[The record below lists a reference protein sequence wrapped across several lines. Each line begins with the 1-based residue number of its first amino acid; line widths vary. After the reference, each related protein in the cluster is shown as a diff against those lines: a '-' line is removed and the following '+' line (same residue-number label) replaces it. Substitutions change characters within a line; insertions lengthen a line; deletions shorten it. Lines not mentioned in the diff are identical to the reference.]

1 MNKFIKKMK
10 SFNKWIVADKK
21 RWIIGIVVI
30 LLAIFGIWK
39 TVSSSSNKITYQ
51 TETIEKGT
59 LVSTVSVSG
68 KLITSNI
75 LEIKTTATGVVK
87 KVYVKDG
94 QTVYKG
100 QKIAEI
106 TLDSSGMLANAKAKA
121 SLESTNN
128 NYRSSQAS
136 LAKTYEE
143 IDGHDTDETLTMKET
158 RTKAEVANDNAWSNL
173 AQAQLTYNLSSPI
186 VVSPYSGVISN
197 LNIVEGINISVEKR
211 IATVSTKGNPV
222 VELSLSEVD
231 VNKVKVGQKA
241 TVNFDSLSDKSFTGI
256 VVTVDKVGLITSNVT
271 NYTAYI
277 RLDNSSEELL
287 SNMSGTANI
296 ILDSVTD
303 VLIIPTAAIQTNNNI
318 NYAKILKDGKQELVE
333 ITLGLSTDNG
343 VEVRSGLK
351 IGEIVIT
358 GTNTTKQST
367 TTTTKSVFSSVGGGG
382 MGIPR

>member
-1 MNKFIKKMK
+1 MNKFIKKIK
-10 SFNKWIVADKK
+10 SFKKWIVADKK
-21 RWIIGIVVI
+21 RWIVGIAVI

-39 TVSSSSNKITYQ
+39 TVSSSSNEITYQ

-68 KLITSNI
+68 KVVTSNI

-121 SLESTNN
+121 SLDSANN

-173 AQAQLTYNLSSPI
+173 ASAQLTYNLSSPI

-197 LNIVEGINISVEKR
+197 LNIVEGVNISVEKR

-241 TVNFDSLSDKSFTGI
+241 TVNFDSLSDKSFTGV
-256 VVTVDKVGLITSNVT
+256 VVTVDKVGQVTSNVT

-277 RLDNSSEELL
+277 KLDSSSDELL
-287 SNMSGTANI
+287 SNMAGTANI

-303 VLIIPTAAIQTNNNI
+303 VLIIPSAAIQTNNDI

-343 VEVRSGLK
+343 VEVKSGLK
-351 IGEIVIT
+351 MGETVIT
-358 GTNTTKQST
+358 GTNTTREST
-367 TTTTKSVFSSVGGGG
+367 ATTTKSVFSSVGGGG

>member
-1 MNKFIKKMK
+1 M
-10 SFNKWIVADKK
+10 
-21 RWIIGIVVI
+21 
-30 LLAIFGIWK
+30 
-39 TVSSSSNKITYQ
+39 Q
-51 TETIEKGT
+51 TI
-59 LVSTVSVSG
+59 
-68 KLITSNI
+68 
-75 LEIKTTATGVVK
+75 
-87 KVYVKDG
+87 
-94 QTVYKG
+94 
-100 QKIAEI
+100 
-106 TLDSSGMLANAKAKA
+106 
-121 SLESTNN
+121 
-128 NYRSSQAS
+128 
-136 LAKTYEE
+136 
-143 IDGHDTDETLTMKET
+143 
-158 RTKAEVANDNAWSNL
+158 
-173 AQAQLTYNLSSPI
+173 TYNLSSPI

-211 IATVSTKGNPV
+211 IATVSTKNNPV

-277 RLDNSSEELL
+277 KLDSSSEELL

-303 VLIIPTAAIQTNNNI
+303 VLIIPNSAIQTNNNI

-343 VEVRSGLK
+343 VEVKSGLK
-351 IGEIVIT
+351 MGETVIT

>member
-10 SFNKWIVADKK
+10 SFKKWIVADKK
-21 RWIIGIVVI
+21 RWIVGIIVI

-39 TVSSSSNKITYQ
+39 SVSSSSNEITYQ
-51 TETIEKGT
+51 IETIEKGT

-68 KLITSNI
+68 KVVTSNI

-121 SLESTNN
+121 SLDSANN
-128 NYRSSQAS
+128 NYRSSQSS

-173 AQAQLTYNLSSPI
+173 ASAQLTYNLSSPI
-186 VVSPYSGVISN
+186 VVSLYSGVISN
-197 LNIVEGINISVEKR
+197 LNIVEGVNISAEKR

-222 VELSLSEVD
+222 VELSLTEVD

-241 TVNFDSLSDKSFTGI
+241 TVNFDSLSDNSFTGI

-277 RLDNSSEELL
+277 RLDSSSEELL

-303 VLIIPTAAIQTNNNI
+303 VLIIPNSAIQTNNNI

-343 VEVRSGLK
+343 VEVKSGLK
-351 IGEIVIT
+351 MGEIVIT

>member
-1 MNKFIKKMK
+1 MNKFIKKIK
-10 SFNKWIVADKK
+10 SFKKWIVADKK
-21 RWIIGIVVI
+21 RWIVGIAVI

-39 TVSSSSNKITYQ
+39 TVSSSSNEITYQ

-68 KLITSNI
+68 KVVTSNI

-121 SLESTNN
+121 SLDSANN
-128 NYRSSQAS
+128 SYRSSQAS

-173 AQAQLTYNLSSPI
+173 ASAQLTYNLSSPI

-197 LNIVEGINISVEKR
+197 LNIVEGVNISVEKR

-241 TVNFDSLSDKSFTGI
+241 TVNFDSLSDKSFTGV
-256 VVTVDKVGLITSNVT
+256 VVTVDKVGQVTSNVT

-277 RLDNSSEELL
+277 KLDSSSDELL
-287 SNMSGTANI
+287 SNMAGSKYY
-296 ILDSVTD
+296 S
-303 VLIIPTAAIQTNNNI
+303 
-318 NYAKILKDGKQELVE
+318 
-333 ITLGLSTDNG
+333 
-343 VEVRSGLK
+343 
-351 IGEIVIT
+351 
-358 GTNTTKQST
+358 
-367 TTTTKSVFSSVGGGG
+367 
-382 MGIPR
+382 

>member
-10 SFNKWIVADKK
+10 SFKKWIVADKK
-21 RWIIGIVVI
+21 RWIVGIIVI

-39 TVSSSSNKITYQ
+39 TASSSSNEITYQ

-68 KLITSNI
+68 KVVTSNI

-94 QTVYKG
+94 QIVYKG

-106 TLDSSGMLANAKAKA
+106 ALDSSGMLANAKAKA
-121 SLESTNN
+121 SLDSTNN

-173 AQAQLTYNLSSPI
+173 VSAQLTYNLSSPI

-197 LNIVEGINISVEKR
+197 LNIIEGVNISVEKR

-277 RLDNSSEELL
+277 KLDSSSEELL

-303 VLIIPTAAIQTNNNI
+303 VLIIPNSAIQTNNNI

-343 VEVRSGLK
+343 VEVKSGLK
-351 IGEIVIT
+351 MGETVIT

>member
-10 SFNKWIVADKK
+10 SFKKWIVADKK
-21 RWIIGIVVI
+21 RWIIGIIVI

-59 LVSTVSVSG
+59 LVSTVSASG
-68 KLITSNI
+68 KVVTSNI

-121 SLESTNN
+121 SLDSANN
-128 NYRSSQAS
+128 NYRSSQSS

-143 IDGHDTDETLTMKET
+143 TDGHDTDETLTMKET

-173 AQAQLTYNLSSPI
+173 ASAQLTYNLSSPI

-197 LNIVEGINISVEKR
+197 LNIIEGVNISVEKR

-277 RLDNSSEELL
+277 RLDSSSEELL

-303 VLIIPTAAIQTNNNI
+303 VLIIPNSAIQTNNNI

-343 VEVRSGLK
+343 VEVKSGLK
-351 IGEIVIT
+351 MGETVIT

>member
-10 SFNKWIVADKK
+10 SFKKWIVADKK
-21 RWIIGIVVI
+21 RWIVGIIVI

-39 TVSSSSNKITYQ
+39 AVSSSSNKITYQ

-59 LVSTVSVSG
+59 LVSTVSASG
-68 KLITSNI
+68 KVVTSNI

-94 QTVYKG
+94 QIVYKG

-106 TLDSSGMLANAKAKA
+106 ALDSSGMLANAKAKA
-121 SLESTNN
+121 SLDSTNN

-173 AQAQLTYNLSSPI
+173 VSAQLTYNLSSPI

-197 LNIVEGINISVEKR
+197 LNIVEGVNISVEKR

-277 RLDNSSEELL
+277 KLDSSSEELL

-303 VLIIPTAAIQTNNNI
+303 VLIIPNSAIQTNNNI

-343 VEVRSGLK
+343 VEVKSGLK
-351 IGEIVIT
+351 MGETVIT